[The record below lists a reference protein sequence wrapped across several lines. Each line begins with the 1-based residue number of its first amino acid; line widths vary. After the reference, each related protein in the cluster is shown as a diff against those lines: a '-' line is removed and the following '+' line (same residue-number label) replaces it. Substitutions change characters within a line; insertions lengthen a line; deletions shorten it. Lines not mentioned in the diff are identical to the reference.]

1 MASQPGVVICPYRGQ
16 HVSRWNILG
25 SSALNTSERGVHWR
39 FAGHSFGA
47 FYRAM
52 LAANTIT
59 EMVATKSG
67 RVTILF
73 LAQPI
78 NQKITSIK
86 HYSIKEREHKTKR
99 EKHKDKHEAR
109 EP

>member
-1 MASQPGVVICPYRGQ
+1 MGYVEVCLCLLQIESLIVANHQRGVF
-16 HVSRWNILG
+16 L
-25 SSALNTSERGVHWR
+25 ALNTSERGVQLHWR

-59 EMVATKSG
+59 EMVAAKSG

-73 LAQPI
+73 LAKPI

-86 HYSIKEREHKTKR
+86 H
-99 EKHKDKHEAR
+99 
-109 EP
+109 